1 MDNDFMLQN
10 DTAKRLY
17 HEHAAGQPIIDYHC
31 HLIPRMVAEDY
42 RFKDLTEIWL
52 GGDHYKWRA
61 MRANGVNEKFITGDA
76 PGYEKFTK
84 WAETVPNTMRNPLY
98 HWTHLELQKAFGINK
113 LLKPETAREIYE
125 ECTAKL
131 QTPEFSA
138 RGLMRKFRV
147 ELVCT
152 TDDPADTLEYHQAI
166 RNSGFEI
173 KVLPTWRPDKAMAVD
188 DPAKYNQYISQLEKT
203 SGKSIASFQDL
214 MDVLAQ
220 RHDFFASMGCKLSDH
235 GLETF
240 YAEDYTEEDLRNI
253 FAKVRSGK
261 QATREEILKFKSG
274 MMFLFGVM
282 DYEKGWAQQFHIG
295 AIRDNNSR
303 MFRQLGPDTGYDA
316 IGDFEVARSM
326 SKLLDRLASAGKLG
340 KTIIYNLNPRDNEL
354 LVTLSYC
361 YNDGT
366 IPGQMQFGSGWWF
379 LDQKFGMESQMNA
392 LSVLGL
398 LSRFVGMLTD
408 SRSFLSYPRHEYFR
422 RILCNLLGKDIEQG
436 ELPASEL
443 EFIGRM
449 VENISYHNARN
460 YFQF

>member
-1 MDNDFMLQN
+1 MPQATRSSPNGP
-10 DTAKRLY
+10 KRFQH
-17 HEHAAGQPIIDYHC
+17 HEESS
-31 HLIPRMVAEDY
+31 V
-42 RFKDLTEIWL
+42 
-52 GGDHYKWRA
+52 
-61 MRANGVNEKFITGDA
+61 
-76 PGYEKFTK
+76 
-84 WAETVPNTMRNPLY
+84 

-316 IGDFEVARSM
+316 FGDFEVARSM
-326 SKLLDRLASAGKLG
+326 SKLLDRLASAGK
-340 KTIIYNLNPRDNEL
+340 TWENIIYNLNPRDNEL

-366 IPGQMQFGSGWWF
+366 IPGRCSLVPAGGSWI
-379 LDQKFGMESQMNA
+379 
-392 LSVLGL
+392 
-398 LSRFVGMLTD
+398 
-408 SRSFLSYPRHEYFR
+408 RSLAWR
-422 RILCNLLGKDIEQG
+422 
-436 ELPASEL
+436 
-443 EFIGRM
+443 
-449 VENISYHNARN
+449 AR
-460 YFQF
+460 